1 MGTSTAQLMPLRSF
15 CVCVH
20 FAIAI
25 AFAFAVAFAFAGA
38 ISLCISS
45 FIFALYLAVCLW
57 SALRFSKAP
66 CEPYLM
72 DFQLLNVKRVNRLRC
87 HFMLDIH

>member
-25 AFAFAVAFAFAGA
+25 AFAFAFAVAFAGG

-45 FIFALYLAVCLW
+45 FIFALYLPVCLW
-57 SALRFSKAP
+57 SALRFQKPPVS
-66 CEPYLM
+66 
-72 DFQLLNVKRVNRLRC
+72 R
-87 HFMLDIH
+87 I